1 MGRANLKFLD
11 EKLQKE
17 RDYWLQKLSGE
28 LTLTSLPLDF
38 KRPEVLTAE
47 RQIRAFA
54 ITPEAEGH
62 LFKVC
67 GDNEPLIFAVLV
79 AALKVYLHK
88 CTGVEE
94 VIVGTAIHKQNG
106 GAAALNEVL
115 ALRDRVGGELTF
127 KELLLGVKQTLSEAY
142 KHQKYPFDRILDSLD
157 IELPENRTPLFAVA
171 AALDQINDT
180 GSLSRLGTDLIFS
193 FAVEQGHITA
203 RLDYNP
209 SLFRG
214 ETVELIGEHY
224 AEVLRA
230 ALAAPDGRISEL
242 SLLSGDK
249 NRQLVFGFNDTRAEY
264 PTHQT
269 IHQLFTA
276 QAERTPEK
284 VAVLFH
290 DQSLTYSQLHEHAH
304 QLALRLRALGIGA
317 GARVA
322 ILMEHSIEEVVA
334 ILGVLKA
341 GAAYVPL
348 DPRHPRQ
355 RLSFV
360 LADAEVSALLTQ
372 QKLTADLP
380 ETSAQVVAVDT
391 ETWAGAEPTGEL
403 ADEATP
409 QDLAYVIY
417 TSGSTGVPKGV
428 KIQHRALVNYVWWAA
443 SVYLRGESLDC
454 ALYSSLAFD
463 LTVTSIFMPLI
474 AGNAVVVYDK
484 QDTETPLAE
493 ILKDN
498 RVGVLKLTP
507 SHLSLI
513 KDRDNRASS
522 IKRLIVGGEAFES
535 KLAGEVWE
543 SFGGRVEIFNEYGPT
558 EATVGCMIHRYDPE
572 DERAFVPVG
581 RPAANTQIYV
591 LDENLLPVAENVLGE
606 LYIAGDGL
614 ADGYLNREEL
624 TAERFISNPFEP
636 GKRMYKSGDLARHL
650 PGGGMEY
657 VGRRDEQVKYHG
669 YRVELNEIR
678 SALNRHPLV
687 RDSAVALLKDKNG
700 HDVMAAYYVARQP
713 IPSEELRGLL
723 AESVYEETLPGVWMH
738 LRKLPLTLNGK
749 VNLAALPG
757 LEEIREKSRKQY
769 VAPRTKT
776 EEVLAGIWS
785 EVLGVEKVGVE
796 DNFFELGGHSLLAT
810 QVIARACAAFG
821 IDLPLRSL
829 FEARTVSSLTLLVEQ
844 LLACRQ
850 ETGSAS
856 PITRAERS
864 GPLPLS
870 FAQQRLWFLDQLE
883 PGSAAYNV
891 PAALRLKGRLDVGAL
906 GRALDEVVR
915 RHESLRTS
923 FAVVGGESV
932 QIIAEAQ
939 KADVPVLDLRPLSS
953 REREEESQ
961 RQMRQEAEAGF
972 DLQRGPLLRAR
983 LLRLDDEEHLLLFT
997 MHHIVSDGWSQGV
1010 LVREVGALYTAYTEG
1025 KPSPLPEPGLQ
1036 YADYAAWQR
1045 EWLRGEVLDAQL
1057 SYWRRQLGG
1066 ALPILALPT
1075 DRRRGLISGRG
1086 RRHGFSL
1093 DSEVTQGLRKLS
1105 QHEGV
1110 TLYMTLLAAFQ
1121 TLLHRYTGQED
1132 VVVGTAIANRTRPEL
1147 EHLIGFFVN
1156 TLVLRTDLS
1165 GDPSFRKLLKRVGE
1179 VALGAYA
1186 NQDLPF
1192 EKLVEELRPERDLNQ
1207 QPFFQV
1213 MFMLQNT
1220 PEQPLELPG
1229 LSVEPANGYGGA
1241 VKFDLVLNMQETEE
1255 GLAGS
1260 FEYSTDLFDDS
1271 TIERVTG
1278 HFETLLQGIV
1288 ADAGE
1293 TLSSLPLLED
1303 DERRQMLEEGNSI
1316 GGYRQ
1321 EAYVHR
1327 MFEAQAARTPDALA
1341 LKYQD
1346 ERLDY
1351 RELNARSNQIAHG
1364 LRGMGVE
1371 SRQRIA
1377 VMMQHGPRQIMALLG
1392 VLKAGA
1398 SFVCLD
1404 PDYPAPRLQQILEE
1418 IEPACLISDA
1428 VSVAGHEGLVEQ
1440 LRGWADFRVAL
1451 LDSPGAR
1458 TEADGFAGAND
1469 AAAWLEGLPVTNPDT
1484 EVDPGDL
1491 AYVVYTSGSTGRP
1504 KGIVQSHDGLCQF
1517 IEWAGRQFEMR
1528 AGKRIAQW
1536 AAMTYDAAYV
1546 EVFGSLCSG
1555 ATLCMTTPEN
1565 KSDPRA
1571 VINWVRDERI
1581 SLLQTVP
1588 SFCRQLLNAL
1598 EAETA
1603 VDGGGALPDL
1613 ELMLLAGETLPVN
1626 LAGDWLKRFPRAP
1639 RLYNLYGP
1647 TESILATFHAVEEVA
1662 DQQLSV
1668 PVGRA
1673 IEGRHILVF
1682 DRNRQPCPVGVPGEI
1697 YIRSPYLTAGYLGR
1711 PEETQKK
1718 FLQNPLHGEYPDRVY
1733 ETGDLGRWLPG
1744 GELEF
1749 LGRID
1754 NQVKL
1759 RGIRIELD
1767 EIESTLLGHRLV
1779 GECAVAVRDVGE
1791 ADQRLVAYVLK
1802 ADGLSAPSLRTFLGE
1817 SLPGYMIPTT
1827 YVFLDA
1833 LPRTAGGKINRPA
1846 LPEPDEQETHAG
1858 QEYVAPGTPLEAEI
1872 AESWCHLLRVERVGA
1887 ADNFFHLGG
1896 HSLLA
1901 AQMINTLRQRYAVE
1915 LPLRRFM
1922 ESPTVNS
1929 IAAHVE
1935 AARRVEPDNVEQLT
1949 ALLERI
1955 HGLSDEEV
1963 RTLLDEA
1970 ESAAASSVT

>member
-11 EKLQKE
+11 EKLKTE
-17 RDYWLQKLSGE
+17 REYWLQKLSGE
-28 LTLTSLPLDF
+28 LALTSLPLDF
-38 KRPEVLTAE
+38 KRPDVLTAE
-47 RQIRAFA
+47 RQTRAFDIA
-54 ITPEAEGH
+54 PEAESQ
-62 LFKVC
+62 LFEIC
-67 GDNEPLIFAVLV
+67 GDNEPLIFALLV

-94 VIVGTAIHKQNG
+94 VIVGAAIHKQDG
-106 GAAALNEVL
+106 EAAALNEVL

-127 KELLLGVKQTLSEAY
+127 KELLLGVRQTLSEAY
-142 KHQKYPFDRILDSLD
+142 KYQKYPFDRILDSLD
-157 IELPENRTPLFAVA
+157 IESPGNRAPLFVVA

-180 GSLSRLGTDLIFS
+180 GGLSRLGTDLIFS
-193 FAVEQGHITA
+193 FAVERGRITA

-214 ETVELIGEHY
+214 ETVELIGEQY

-230 ALAAPDGRISEL
+230 ALAAPDRLVSEL
-242 SLLSGDK
+242 SLISGDK
-249 NRQLVFGFNDTRAEY
+249 KRQLIVGFNDTRADY

-269 IHQLFTA
+269 IHQLFAA
-276 QAERTPEK
+276 QAKRTPEN

-290 DQSLTYSQLHEHAH
+290 DQSLTYSQLDQRAH

-317 GARVA
+317 RARVA
-322 ILMEHSIEEVVA
+322 IMMDHSIEEVVA

-348 DPRHPRQ
+348 DPGHPRQ
-355 RLSFV
+355 KLSFV
-360 LADAEVSALLTQ
+360 MADAEVSALLTQ
-372 QKLTADLP
+372 QKLIADLP
-380 ETSAQVVAVDT
+380 ETTVRIVVVGA
-391 ETWAGAEPTGEL
+391 ETWAGAEHAVEL

-428 KIQHRALVNYVWWAA
+428 KVQHRALVNYVWWAQ
-443 SVYLRGESLDC
+443 SVYLRGDSLDC

-474 AGNAVVVYDK
+474 TGNAVVVYDK
-484 QDTETPLAE
+484 QDAEMPLAE
-493 ILKDN
+493 LLKDN

-513 KDRDNRASS
+513 KDRDNRASR

-535 KLAGEVWE
+535 NLAGKVWE

-558 EATVGCMIHRYDPE
+558 EATVGCMIYRYHPE
-572 DERAFVPVG
+572 DERAFVPIG
-581 RPAANTQIYV
+581 MPAANTQIYV
-591 LDENLLPVAENVLGE
+591 LDENLQPVAENVIGE

-614 ADGYLNREEL
+614 ANGYLNREEL

-636 GKRMYKSGDLARHL
+636 LRRMYKSGDLARHL
-650 PGGGMEY
+650 PGGGVEY

-678 SALNRHPLV
+678 SALNHHPLV

-713 IPSEELRGLL
+713 ISSDELRGLL
-723 AESVYEETLPGVWMH
+723 AESIYEETLPSVWMH

-769 VAPRTKT
+769 VAPRSKT

-810 QVIARACAAFG
+810 QVISRARAAFG

-829 FEARTVSSLTLLVEQ
+829 FEARTVSSLTLRVEQ
-844 LLACRQ
+844 LLASRQ

-856 PITRAERS
+856 PITRAERG
-864 GPLPLS
+864 GPLQLS
-870 FAQQRLWFLDQLE
+870 FAQQRLWFLDQLD

-891 PAALRLKGRLDVGAL
+891 PAALRLKGRLDPAAL
-906 GRALDEVVR
+906 GWALDEVVR

-932 QIIAEAQ
+932 QVIAEAH
-939 KADVPVLDLRPLSS
+939 KVEVPVLDLRPLSF
-953 REREEESQ
+953 RDRDEESQ
-961 RQMRQEAEAGF
+961 HQMRQEAEAGF
-972 DLQRGPLLRAR
+972 DLQHGPLLRAR
-983 LLRLDDEEHLLLFT
+983 LLRLEDEVHLLLFT

-1025 KPSPLPEPGLQ
+1025 KPSPLTEPGLQ

-1045 EWLRGEVLDAQL
+1045 EWLRGEVLEGQL

-1066 ALPILALPT
+1066 ELPLLALPT
-1075 DRRRGLISGRG
+1075 DRRRVVISGRG
-1086 RRHGFSL
+1086 RRQGFKL
-1093 DSEVTQGLRKLS
+1093 GSEVTRELRTLS
-1105 QHEGV
+1105 QREGC

-1165 GDPSFRKLLKRVGE
+1165 GDPSFRELLKRVRE

-1207 QPFFQV
+1207 QPLFQV

-1220 PEQPLELPG
+1220 PEQSLELPN

-1241 VKFDLVLNMQETEE
+1241 VKFDLVLNMQETGD

-1271 TIERVTG
+1271 TIERMTR
-1278 HFETLLQGIV
+1278 HFEMLLRGIV
-1288 ADAGE
+1288 ADVGE

-1303 DERRQMLEEGNSI
+1303 DERRQILEEGNAI
-1316 GGYRQ
+1316 GVYRP
-1321 EAYVHR
+1321 EAYVYR
-1327 MFEAQAARTPDALA
+1327 LFEAQAARTPDALA
-1341 LKYQD
+1341 LKYQG
-1346 ERLDY
+1346 ESLNY

-1364 LRGMGVE
+1364 LHSIGVE
-1371 SRQRIA
+1371 PRQRIA

-1392 VLKAGA
+1392 VLKAGT
-1398 SFVCLD
+1398 SFICLD
-1404 PDYPAPRLQQILEE
+1404 PDYPTPRLQQILEE
-1418 IEPACLISDA
+1418 VEPTCLISDA
-1428 VSVAGHEGLVEQ
+1428 ISVGGHEGLIKQ
-1440 LRGWADFRVAL
+1440 LSGLADFRVAL
-1451 LDSPGAR
+1451 MDSPGAQ
-1458 TEADGFAGAND
+1458 TEAHRFAGVID
-1469 AAAWLEGLPVTNPDT
+1469 AAAWLVELPVTNPDT

-1517 IEWAGRQFEMR
+1517 IEWASRQFEMR
-1528 AGKRIAQW
+1528 AGKCIAQW

-1565 KSDPRA
+1565 KSDARA
-1571 VINWVRDERI
+1571 VIDWVRAEKI

-1588 SFCRQLLNAL
+1588 SFCRQILNEL
-1598 EAETA
+1598 EAEA
-1603 VDGGGALPDL
+1603 SGGGSALPDL

-1639 RLYNLYGP
+1639 GLYNLYGP
-1647 TESILATFHAVEEVA
+1647 TESILATFHAVEEVTR
-1662 DQQLSV
+1662 QQLSV

-1697 YIRSPYLTAGYLGR
+1697 YIRSPYLTAGYFGR
-1711 PEETQKK
+1711 PEETLKN
-1718 FLQNPLHGEYPDRVY
+1718 FFQNPLHSEYPDRVY
-1733 ETGDLGRWLPG
+1733 RTGDLGRWLPE

-1759 RGIRIELD
+1759 RGIRIELE
-1767 EIESTLLGHRLV
+1767 EIESTLLRHQLV
-1779 GECAVAVRDVGE
+1779 RECAVAVRDAGE

-1802 ADGLSAPSLRTFLGE
+1802 TDGLSAPSLRTFLEE

-1833 LPRTAGGKINRPA
+1833 LPRMAGGKINRPA
-1846 LPEPDEQETHAG
+1846 LPEPDEQQTHAG
-1858 QEYVAPGTPLEAEI
+1858 QEYVAPETPLEAEI
-1872 AESWCHLLRVERVGA
+1872 AESWRQLLRVERVGI

-1935 AARRVEPDNVEQLT
+1935 AARQVGPDNVVRLT

-1955 HGLSDEEV
+1955 HGLSDAEVSALLEES
-1963 RTLLDEA
+1963 
-1970 ESAAASSVT
+1970 ESAAAASVT